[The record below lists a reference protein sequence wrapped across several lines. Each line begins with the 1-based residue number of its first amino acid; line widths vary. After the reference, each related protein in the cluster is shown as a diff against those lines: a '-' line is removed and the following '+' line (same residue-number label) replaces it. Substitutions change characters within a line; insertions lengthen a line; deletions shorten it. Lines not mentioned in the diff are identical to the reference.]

1 MAFFGLLKKKVKFD
15 DEGTTNMDN
24 NQIEKK
30 ENNVSAIEKNKLA
43 SPPKIDLIA
52 QMANN
57 IPANNNQNTG
67 SVEVPMKTFDIV
79 AFELDDDG
87 RRKPRII
94 NGVKGFSA
102 QDLIALY
109 RAEETPIKI
118 LKEYPSAVSPEQQ
131 ISLPAISPVPISS
144 TTTIVPSQR
153 IDIPCSP
160 TVPNVI
166 PYTLPE
172 IKKEP
177 PKFFEIGGV
186 KCKLDNGKMYQE
198 QWVRVDATKYR
209 LIADNTN
216 KICPM
221 TGKHLEML
229 KWIQI
234 ENTTEEE
241 TNEGEER
248 NA

>member
-30 ENNVSAIEKNKLA
+30 ENSANALEKNKPT
-43 SPPKIDLIA
+43 SPPKMDLIA

-57 IPANNNQNTG
+57 IPSNNNQNTG

-118 LKEYPSAVSPEQQ
+118 LKEYPSSNAD
-131 ISLPAISPVPISS
+131 PAISPVPSN
-144 TTTIVPSQR
+144 TTTIAPSQR

-160 TVPNVI
+160 ITPNVVS
-166 PYTLPE
+166 YKLSE